1 MKKYIAIPLATVAVV
16 AVTATGAFAA
26 ARAFGRADADAQV
39 TANSSKTCLGKTPTI
54 VGTGAVVTGTNG
66 ADVIVSS
73 FANAEVYGLGGDDT
87 ICVYNI
93 GGSAFGGEGRDVIWV
108 DGNENHVV
116 VGGPG
121 SDVILASNLFV
132 KGLGKGGDNFF
143 AGSDGDDVIFGGG
156 GNDVVGGQ
164 NGDDSLYGG
173 DGEDWLW
180 GGGGS
185 DDVRGAHTY
194 DD

>member
-1 MKKYIAIPLATVAVV
+1 MKKYIVIPVATVAVL
-16 AVTATGAFAA
+16 AATATGAFAA

-39 TANSSKTCLGKTPTI
+39 TADSSRTCLGKTPTI
-54 VGTGAVVTGTNG
+54 VGTGAVVTGTSN

-93 GGSAFGGEGRDVIWV
+93 GGSAFGGQGRDVIWV
-108 DGNENHVV
+108 DGNDGHVV

-132 KGLGKGGDNFF
+132 RGLGTGGNNFF
-143 AGSDGDDVIFGGG
+143 AGSDGDDVIYGGG
-156 GNDVVGGQ
+156 ATDVIGGQ
-164 NGDDSLYGG
+164 GGDDSLYGG

-180 GGGGS
+180 GGAGIDVVKGKHTS
-185 DDVRGAHTY
+185 DD
-194 DD
+194 